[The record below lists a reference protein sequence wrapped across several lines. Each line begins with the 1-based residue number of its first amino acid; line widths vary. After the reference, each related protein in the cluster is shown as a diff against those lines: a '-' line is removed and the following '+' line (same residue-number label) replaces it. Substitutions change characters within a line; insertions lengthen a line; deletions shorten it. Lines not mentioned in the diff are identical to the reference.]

1 MIILGDCFD
10 EILKLKSQTVDLIII
25 DPPYL
30 ISKDSNFK
38 KVSDSTSKELQTKY
52 NISIDFGDWDKSELD
67 WDLLFVNFFRILKKG
82 ATVII
87 FYDIWKSNQIKQ
99 AAEAVG
105 FKQPRVCCWQK
116 TNPVPVNS
124 KNNYLSNASEYFF
137 SFVKGSKPTFNSEY
151 DNGYYKYP
159 ICHGRERLQHPTQ
172 KPISLMK
179 ELIKKHSNPGDLV
192 VDCFAG
198 SGTVGE
204 ACIELGRDYIL
215 IEKNIDY
222 YKMIQ
227 QRLNKIDIE

>member
-38 KVSDSTSKELQTKY
+38 KVSASTSKELQTKY

-82 ATVII
+82 GTVII

-172 KPISLMK
+172 KPISLIK

-227 QRLNKIDIE
+227 HRLNKIDIE